1 MRIRNISLQSNLII
15 DDIRQNENHEQVL
28 HFINMNYPG
37 KKYILFDDERINSLL
52 PNGGIEIIDDSLII
66 GPPFTCIPGDIKAQI
81 VGIIEGTVGIEA
93 QPVSPVFTLRIQGK
107 TETDS
112 ITRMALKQY
121 TNHTD
126 RDFNNRTSKE
136 NVYYSVMEMVED
148 RELQDGM
155 FVRTLGFYSSNGRG
169 CIFGEV
175 TNSYSETE
183 TDYYIPLKNGRFVH
197 VYSDLKD
204 PECYGADYTGQ
215 KVIETTKAINQC
227 ALVNQGGT
235 VYIKSGKYRINAPI
249 KTYVTSAK
257 RCSFILDPNTW
268 IEDDGTIM
276 DALFYIGGLEP
287 NAKDEYG
294 GSRMQTFR
302 GGKLIAKGAKCA
314 ILKQTCV
321 KLLMIRDTYIYT
333 YGNGIVFDGGK
344 FGWSSDCYIESC
356 IIRSAISHEQFN
368 SSSDYDQNSGIVIY
382 THDNNISN
390 CRINCFP
397 RAVTVHGNGNMFENI
412 HDLVNQRIDD
422 KAYQKTCFAY
432 LGKSAGLT
440 IFTNCY
446 ADGDHTFIKSVQ
458 ERTGGFRLIAPFY
471 YSPLTKPICLFDLT
485 EAVKGV
491 NVSITNGDFNIP
503 DNNSVWM
510 TGKPNL
516 IEDNNRIVNK
526 ERLTKKLW

>member
-37 KKYILFDDERINSLL
+37 KKYIVFDDERINSLL

-66 GPPFTCIPGDIKAQI
+66 GPPFTCISGDIRAQI
-81 VGIIEGTVGIEA
+81 VGIIESNAGITA
-93 QPVSPVFTLRIQGK
+93 QPISPYFTLRIQPVNNM
-107 TETDS
+107 DS
-112 ITRMALKQY
+112 VTRMALRQY
-121 TNHTD
+121 VENTMNREAQVESVYHSVDEMIQDTD
-126 RDFNNRTSKE
+126 LE
-136 NVYYSVMEMVED
+136 E
-148 RELQDGM
+148 GM
-155 FVRTLGFYSSNGRG
+155 FVRTLGYYFPNGRG

-175 TNSYSETE
+175 MNSYTESETE
-183 TDYYIPLKNGRFVH
+183 YYIHLKNGRFVK
-197 VYSDLKD
+197 VFNNLQD

-321 KLLMIRDTYIYT
+321 KLLMIKDTYIYT

-356 IIRSAISHEQFN
+356 IIRSAISHEQYN
-368 SSSDYDQNSGIVIY
+368 SSSEFDNNSGIVIH

-397 RAVTVHGNGNMFENI
+397 RAITVYGNGNMFENI

-440 IFTNCY
+440 VFTNCY
-446 ADGDHTFIKSVQ
+446 ADGDHTFIKSQ
-458 ERTGGFRLIAPFY
+458 QTRSAGFHLIAPFY
-471 YSPLTKPICLFDLT
+471 YSPLSKPICLFDVS
-485 EAVKGV
+485 EAVKGI

-503 DNNSVWM
+503 ANNSVWM

-526 ERLTKKLW
+526 ERLTKKFW